1 MAGSGTSI
9 GSLKK
14 SWTPSPSMKPTVA
27 SNRPTRPPIVP
38 WNSASTRISSSG
50 STTSVAAQDRLVAR
64 GNDRLRQLGRE
75 EPQLRGDRGGD
86 ESRLADEATAG
97 QILISQRLHAEV
109 EDAIDV
115 ESAGRFTLKG
125 FRRPVTAFNVVAVR
139 DEAMTAAAPGPSFRF
154 PIE

>member
-1 MAGSGTSI
+1 VELREHAHQLLG
-9 GSLKK
+9 LDD
-14 SWTPSPSMKPTVA
+14 VDEV
-27 SNRPTRPPIVP
+27 RPPTQVCEEHRHLAP
-38 WNSASTRISSSG
+38 
-50 STTSVAAQDRLVAR
+50 VAAQDRLVAR